1 MADTADQIAVLYP
14 IPSYRFQVRI
24 GEDMIP
30 FNNVSGLNLSM
41 ETAQYLDGIGGIYN
55 VPGKRQTQVNLT
67 LTKGL
72 FKGQSVIYDWFNSIS
87 LNRIDKKDIS
97 ISLTDDSGTELLVTW
112 NVYNAFPTEIS
123 APTLDAS
130 SNEVAIET
138 LTLLGDRVTVQYHS

>member
-1 MADTADQIAVLYP
+1 MADSVDQISVSYP

-24 GEDMIP
+24 GDDMIP
-30 FNNVSGLNLSM
+30 FSNVSGMNLSV

-55 VPGKRQTQVNLT
+55 APAKRQTQVTLT

-87 LNRIDKKDIS
+87 MNKVEKKDVS
-97 ISLTDDSGTELLVTW
+97 ISLTDESGTELLMTW
-112 NVYNAFPTEIS
+112 NVYNVFPTEIS

-130 SNEVAIET
+130 SNEIAIET
-138 LTLLGDRVTVQYHS
+138 LTLMGDRITAQYH